1 MKKQDYIFV
10 VKTDINEGFSTGTI
24 TKAALFFTKQ
34 FMFALPYESISV
46 LGMTTTVTTNPTEL
60 ITELLPKLND
70 LTLEAFE
77 KMMVEKLEPKRIY
90 EIKELE
96 KFSIQVGFWVFGGMT
111 IKKKG
116 GSRQTI
122 NVQPKAK
129 RAEIKEFYGL

>member
-1 MKKQDYIFV
+1 MKKQDYVFV
-10 VKTDINEGFSTGTI
+10 VKTDINDGFSTGTI

-70 LTLEAFE
+70 LTYEAFE

-96 KFSIQVGFWVFGGMT
+96 KFSIQVGFSSDSFVLN
-111 IKKKG
+111 
-116 GSRQTI
+116 Q
-122 NVQPKAK
+122 NVNLFL
-129 RAEIKEFYGL
+129 I